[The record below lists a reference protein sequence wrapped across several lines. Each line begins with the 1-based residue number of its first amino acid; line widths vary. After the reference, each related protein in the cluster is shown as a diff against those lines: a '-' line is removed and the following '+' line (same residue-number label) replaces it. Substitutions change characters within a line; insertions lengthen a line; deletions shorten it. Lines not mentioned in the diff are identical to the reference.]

1 MLLILSPAKSLNF
14 NENSGFDSSEVRFSN
29 ESELIVQELIKYSK
43 PELEKLMKIS
53 SKLADLN
60 YSRFR
65 EWVWPHPE
73 EVSKQ
78 ALLAFDG
85 DVYDGMDTSTFSYK
99 NLEFAQKSIRIL
111 SGLYGVLRP
120 LDRIMA
126 YRLEMG
132 SPLSVAGKKNLYQF
146 WGEKIAR
153 LIESD
158 MKANNQSVLLNLASN
173 EYSKAVLPHLDKSIR
188 VISCDFRE
196 QKGDK
201 LQMVSFYAKKAR
213 GMMSRFIID
222 HEISNPEYLQGFTDG
237 GYLFKKELSTESTLM
252 FVR

>member
-1 MLLILSPAKSLNF
+1 MLIILSPAKSLNF
-14 NENSGFDSSEVRFSN
+14 EPKQGLKSTEIRFSS
-29 ESELIVQELIKYSK
+29 ESELIMQELIKYSK
-43 PELEKLMKIS
+43 TELEKLMKIS

-65 EWVWPHPE
+65 DWVWPHSE

-85 DVYDGMDTSTFSYK
+85 DVYDGMETKTLNSK
-99 NLEFAQKSIRIL
+99 KLAFAQKSIRIL

-120 LDRIMA
+120 LDQIMA

-132 SPLSVAGKKNLYQF
+132 SPLSVSGKKNLYQF

-222 HEISNPEYLQGFTDG
+222 HEISNPEYLQGFTEG
-237 GYLFKKELSTESTLM
+237 GYLFKKDLSTESTLM